1 MHEQEESTIWKVV
14 KESRDITGKE
24 SVAPRGESTFEGLS
38 ENQHGW
44 NQGSKAKLT
53 RFKMRLLERQSADHS
68 RSC

>member
-1 MHEQEESTIWKVV
+1 MEGGKGEQRHHRQRVCGS
-14 KESRDITGKE
+14 
-24 SVAPRGESTFEGLS
+24 RGESTFEGLS